1 MLTLLASREQMALLL
16 NLDRPKDVY
25 DYWGG
30 NAGSMVWRLSVAEVK
45 EVMGQRVEWQQS
57 DEVATLQL

>member
-1 MLTLLASREQMALLL
+1 MALLL
-16 NLDRPKDVY
+16 NLERPKDVY

-45 EVMGQRVEWQQS
+45 EVMGQRVEWQQGG
-57 DEVATLQL
+57 EVAALQL